1 MPPLTFRYAS
11 SWFLTLFSTT
21 LQQPLAC
28 RMMDCFLVDGV
39 EVIFRIALAC
49 LTLGKEEL
57 FAMDMEGMLKVKTVF
72 GLVICL
78 LLLGLYDMKTIVPI
92 FNAFSSCTSMQIHC
106 AVKSH
111 IHV

>member
-1 MPPLTFRYAS
+1 MYVVYVCTYFHTSTSLCQCWLTSVLCNRYAS

-28 RMMDCFLVDGV
+28 RVMDCFLVDGV

-57 FAMDMEGMLKVKTVF
+57 FSMDMEGMLKV
-72 GLVICL
+72 GWQC
-78 LLLGLYDMKTIVPI
+78 
-92 FNAFSSCTSMQIHC
+92 SS
-106 AVKSH
+106 V
-111 IHV
+111 V